1 MLLWEGGVSMKSKWS
16 EFIWRGS
23 EFLKSNRVSWIRLNS
38 VSVEFDGKD
47 WSEARDD
54 HGFGRSVLLR
64 QRPSSLLRLWHRR
77 GILSSSLLG
86 FSFPIS
92 KLFNSINLLPITHY
106 MFLCVKC
113 LRLHLQ
119 GCEKEVLEAEKLSSD
134 EHMQD
139 CLLRLSWALV
149 HSKHPQDVHRGIAML
164 EGLSL
169 LLFHNAMQL

>member
-1 MLLWEGGVSMKSKWS
+1 
-16 EFIWRGS
+16 
-23 EFLKSNRVSWIRLNS
+23 
-38 VSVEFDGKD
+38 
-47 WSEARDD
+47 
-54 HGFGRSVLLR
+54 
-64 QRPSSLLRLWHRR
+64 
-77 GILSSSLLG
+77 
-86 FSFPIS
+86 
-92 KLFNSINLLPITHY
+92 

-139 CLLRLSWALV
+139 SLLRLSWALV